1 MENESHNN
9 ETHNNETHNNETH
22 NNETHNNETH
32 NVWHEVIGVTA
43 VLMMLV
49 IIFTIENCEK
59 VNNIENKI
67 YEIDNRVQ
75 VIEEKEDVKDK
86 IIERLVTE

>member
-1 MENESHNN
+1 MVKKRNIRRKEME
-9 ETHNNETHNNETH
+9 
-22 NNETHNNETH
+22 NETH

>member
-1 MENESHNN
+1 ME
-9 ETHNNETHNNETH
+9 
-22 NNETHNNETH
+22 NETH

>member
-1 MENESHNN
+1 MDN
-9 ETHNNETHNNETH
+9 ETHND
-22 NNETHNNETH
+22 ETH

-59 VNNIENKI
+59 VNNIENKM
-67 YEIDNRVQ
+67 YEIDNRVE

-86 IIERLVTE
+86 LIERLVTESE

>member
-9 ETHNNETHNNETH
+9 ETHNI
-22 NNETHNNETH
+22 
-32 NVWHEVIGVTA
+32 WHEVIGVTA

>member
-1 MENESHNN
+1 MENESY
-9 ETHNNETHNNETH
+9 
-22 NNETHNNETH
+22 NNETH

-49 IIFTIENCEK
+49 IIFTMENCEK

>member
-1 MENESHNN
+1 MENESHD
-9 ETHNNETHNNETH
+9 
-22 NNETHNNETH
+22 NETH

-59 VNNIENKI
+59 VNNIENKM
-67 YEIDNRVQ
+67 YEIDNRVE

-86 IIERLVTE
+86 LIERLVTE

>member
-1 MENESHNN
+1 ME
-9 ETHNNETHNNETH
+9 
-22 NNETHNNETH
+22 NETH
-32 NVWHEVIGVTA
+32 NVWHEVIGVTT

>member
-1 MENESHNN
+1 MENESYNN
-9 ETHNNETHNNETH
+9 ES
-22 NNETHNNETH
+22 H

-49 IIFTIENCEK
+49 IIFTMENCEK

-67 YEIDNRVQ
+67 YEIDNRVE

>member
-1 MENESHNN
+1 MENE
-9 ETHNNETHNNETH
+9 TY
-22 NNETHNNETH
+22 

-67 YEIDNRVQ
+67 YEIDNRVE
-75 VIEEKEDVKDK
+75 VIEEKENVKDK

>member
-1 MENESHNN
+1 MENESHD
-9 ETHNNETHNNETH
+9 
-22 NNETHNNETH
+22 NETH

-67 YEIDNRVQ
+67 YEIDNRVE

>member
-1 MENESHNN
+1 MENES
-9 ETHNNETHNNETH
+9 
-22 NNETHNNETH
+22 HNNETH

-67 YEIDNRVQ
+67 YEIDNRVE

-86 IIERLVTE
+86 LIERLVTE

>member
-1 MENESHNN
+1 ME
-9 ETHNNETHNNETH
+9 
-22 NNETHNNETH
+22 NETH

-49 IIFTIENCEK
+49 MIFTIENCEK

>member
-1 MENESHNN
+1 MENESHD
-9 ETHNNETHNNETH
+9 
-22 NNETHNNETH
+22 NETH

-59 VNNIENKI
+59 VNNIENKM
-67 YEIDNRVQ
+67 YEIDNRVE

-86 IIERLVTE
+86 LIERLVTESE

>member
-9 ETHNNETHNNETH
+9 ETY

>member
-1 MENESHNN
+1 MENES
-9 ETHNNETHNNETH
+9 
-22 NNETHNNETH
+22 HNNETH

-67 YEIDNRVQ
+67 YELDNRVQ

>member
-1 MENESHNN
+1 MENESHD
-9 ETHNNETHNNETH
+9 
-22 NNETHNNETH
+22 NETH

-49 IIFTIENCEK
+49 MLVIIFTIENCEKVNNK

>member
-1 MENESHNN
+1 MENESHK
-9 ETHNNETHNNETH
+9 
-22 NNETHNNETH
+22 NETH

-67 YEIDNRVQ
+67 YELDNRVQ

>member
-1 MENESHNN
+1 ME
-9 ETHNNETHNNETH
+9 
-22 NNETHNNETH
+22 NETH

-49 IIFTIENCEK
+49 IIFTMENCEK

-67 YEIDNRVQ
+67 YEIDNRVE

>member
-1 MENESHNN
+1 MENES
-9 ETHNNETHNNETH
+9 
-22 NNETHNNETH
+22 HNNETH

-67 YEIDNRVQ
+67 YEIDNRVEA
-75 VIEEKEDVKDK
+75 IEKKEDVKDK

>member
-1 MENESHNN
+1 MENE
-9 ETHNNETHNNETH
+9 TY
-22 NNETHNNETH
+22 NNETH

>member
-1 MENESHNN
+1 MENES
-9 ETHNNETHNNETH
+9 
-22 NNETHNNETH
+22 HNNETH

-67 YEIDNRVQ
+67 YEIDNRVE
-75 VIEEKEDVKDK
+75 VIEKKEDVKDK

>member
-1 MENESHNN
+1 MENESHS
-9 ETHNNETHNNETH
+9 
-22 NNETHNNETH
+22 NETHNNETH

>member
-1 MENESHNN
+1 ME
-9 ETHNNETHNNETH
+9 
-22 NNETHNNETH
+22 NETHNNETH

-49 IIFTIENCEK
+49 IIFTMENCEK

>member
-9 ETHNNETHNNETH
+9 ES
-22 NNETHNNETH
+22 H

-49 IIFTIENCEK
+49 IIFTMENCEK

>member
-1 MENESHNN
+1 MENES
-9 ETHNNETHNNETH
+9 
-22 NNETHNNETH
+22 H
-32 NVWHEVIGVTA
+32 NVWHEVIGVTT

>member
-1 MENESHNN
+1 MENESHD
-9 ETHNNETHNNETH
+9 
-22 NNETHNNETH
+22 NETH

-59 VNNIENKI
+59 VNNIENKM
-67 YEIDNRVQ
+67 YEIDNRVE

>member
-1 MENESHNN
+1 MVKKEYKEEKDME
-9 ETHNNETHNNETH
+9 
-22 NNETHNNETH
+22 NETH

-67 YEIDNRVQ
+67 YEIDNRVE

>member
-1 MENESHNN
+1 MENESHD
-9 ETHNNETHNNETH
+9 
-22 NNETHNNETH
+22 NETH

>member
-9 ETHNNETHNNETH
+9 ESHNNESH

>member
-1 MENESHNN
+1 MENESYNN
-9 ETHNNETHNNETH
+9 GTHS
-22 NNETHNNETH
+22 
-32 NVWHEVIGVTA
+32 VWHEVIGVTA

-67 YEIDNRVQ
+67 YEIDNRVE

-86 IIERLVTE
+86 IIERLVTQNKVTQSKVGGER